1 MLFGSLFFFFQAEDG
16 IRDAD
21 VTGVQT
27 CALPICAASRRNAAP
42 RGHGRGLPRARR
54 QSRRAPAHQP
64 IQFPIVARGAVYA
77 LLLWAPLASGAWRPW
92 PLAVCGLL
100 AGVGGAA
107 WLLEHI
113 VPGRLSSRRTP
124 LDLPVL
130 LLVA

>member
-54 QSRRAPAHQP
+54 QSRRAPVHQP
-64 IQFPIVARGAVYA
+64 IQFPIVARGALYA
-77 LLLWAPLASGAWRPW
+77 LLLWAPLASGAWRPR
-92 PLAVCGLL
+92 PLAVRGLL
-100 AGVGGAA
+100 LRVRVRPR
-107 WLLEHI
+107 LLEP
-113 VPGRLSSRRTP
+113 VARGRPRRLREP
-124 LDLPVL
+124 
-130 LLVA
+130 